1 MLQKEIGILDILGN
15 MHLSS
20 SRRFLFFTENVRK
33 IVSEAYMMLKSKLPG
48 IMESM
53 SLYLASKETEY
64 ILFKPIK
71 VSVIYTQVFFLL
83 NTVTRFQ
90 TNVERSYSGM
100 VQFSN

>member
-1 MLQKEIGILDILGN
+1 MFEEI
-15 MHLSS
+15 LS
-20 SRRFLFFTENVRK
+20 FLTISYFSTENVRK

-71 VSVIYTQVFFLL
+71 VSLVYFR
-83 NTVTRFQ
+83 NR
-90 TNVERSYSGM
+90 
-100 VQFSN
+100 